1 MWAERVYR
9 RYTRE
14 DALVQTN
21 GFFSL
26 NLRASAVKSIIG
38 LLDLTCDSVVAW
50 VGCGD
55 GREVLSIA
63 KEFPSV
69 QFHAFEINAD
79 ALRVARRVAASE
91 GVSNV
96 AFHHKSFVD
105 APRGASFTHVY
116 STALAGQALYARL
129 AEACTEKLCVL
140 SEMRPCG
147 SPPIAATT
155 VRLMGSG
162 EQRQLVCVSPSVDDG
177 GRGAVP

>member
-26 NLRASAVKSIIG
+26 NLRVSAVKSIIR
-38 LLDLTCDSVVAW
+38 LLDLTADSVVAW

-55 GREVLSIA
+55 GREVLSVA
-63 KEFPSV
+63 KEFPRV
-69 QFHAFEINAD
+69 QFHAFDINAD

-96 AFHHKSFVD
+96 AFHHTNFVD
-105 APRGASFTHVY
+105 VPRGASFTHVY
-116 STALAGQALYARL
+116 STALAGPALYARL
-129 AEACTEKLCVL
+129 AEACTRRLCVL
-140 SEMRPCG
+140 GEMCP
-147 SPPIAATT
+147 SKPPIATAT
-155 VRLMGSG
+155 VRLAVSG
-162 EQRQLVCVSPSVDDG
+162 EQRQLVCVSPSVDH
-177 GRGAVP
+177 GRRGTVP